1 MASEDDSSLATQCMA
16 FCQALANQG
25 KVFQFSLTIGPAFS
39 FTLDTRCKDNLA
51 TIAKKRV
58 SPSTLRRNAKRRE
71 EFLKKKL
78 KPATVQEKIV
88 TDKESTIRSATFQC
102 DQCDNTFKTE
112 SGLRIHI
119 GKSHK
124 LPPTE
129 KVRNASEAASLS
141 ASPLKDSA
149 RNISC
154 HNCDEE
160 MSPSHMCD
168 EERLREGAQ
177 AGRGMCTCDCEL
189 PICCN
194 CLHEQEC
201 KCCDENPDSG
211 VCNCEGFV
219 FHH

>member
-25 KVFQFSLTIGPAFS
+25 KVFQFSLTIGSAFS
-39 FTLDTRCKDNLA
+39 FTLDTKCKENLA
-51 TIAKKRV
+51 PTAKKRV

-78 KPATVQEKIV
+78 KTATVQEKIV
-88 TDKESTIRSATFQC
+88 TDKESTIRSATFPC

-112 SGLRIHI
+112 SGLKIHI

-129 KVRNASEAASLS
+129 KLRNPSEAASLS

-149 RNISC
+149 RSISC

-160 MSPSHMCD
+160 MSPSHTCG
-168 EERLREGAQ
+168 EEGLGDGAH
-177 AGRGMCTCDCEL
+177 AGKGLCTCDCEL

-194 CLHEQEC
+194 CQHEQEC
-201 KCCDENPDSG
+201 SCCDDNPNSG
-211 VCNCEGFV
+211 VCNCEGYV
-219 FHH
+219 VHH

>member
-1 MASEDDSSLATQCMA
+1 MACEDDSSLATQCMA

-25 KVFQFSLTIGPAFS
+25 KVFQFSLTVGPAFS

-51 TIAKKRV
+51 TTAKKRV

-88 TDKESTIRSATFQC
+88 TDRESTIRSATFQC

-160 MSPSHMCD
+160 MSPSHICDDLEGDPDVD
-168 EERLREGAQ
+168 EEVSGKDSEEKCTK
-177 AGRGMCTCDCEL
+177 AG
-189 PICCN
+189 CCH
-194 CLHEQEC
+194 CHHPQEC
-201 KCCDENPDSG
+201 ECWRNGERCGLFE
-211 VCNCEGFV
+211 
-219 FHH
+219 